1 MFSPCVDPNDGEAG
15 NVLKCE
21 ETFACAR
28 KVVGICN
35 KDFLSEITIV
45 SDFVATEELG
55 SDMHLK
61 VYVSFSCE
69 GLEILSRKR

>member
-15 NVLKCE
+15 NVLECE

-35 KDFLSEITIV
+35 K
-45 SDFVATEELG
+45 
-55 SDMHLK
+55 
-61 VYVSFSCE
+61 
-69 GLEILSRKR
+69 EILSEVTVVS